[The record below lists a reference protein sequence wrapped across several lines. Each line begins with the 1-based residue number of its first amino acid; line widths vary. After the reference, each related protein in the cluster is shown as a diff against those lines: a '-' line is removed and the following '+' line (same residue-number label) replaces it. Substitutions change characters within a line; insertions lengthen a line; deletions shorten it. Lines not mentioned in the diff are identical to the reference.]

1 MATAKTIP
9 ASADQPYTEGVVD
22 AETQYISK
30 VTLPNNQTAYI
41 KDALARQTIANIK
54 EAIDGG
60 THFLGVTTT
69 ALTDGAATNPVEING
84 SQVTANTGDFVIVA
98 NSGSEPYIE
107 FIWTGS
113 AWTEL
118 GSTGSLK
125 ALAYKDS
132 ASAEYTPAGTVTVN
146 YTPEGTVTVP
156 AITPAGTVTV
166 DYTPEGTVTV
176 PAITPAGTV
185 TVDYTP
191 EGTVTVPAITP
202 AGTVTVDYTP
212 EGTVTVPAITPAGT
226 VSKPDVTVTPVTAAE
241 FGYVASAS
249 YANETLTLS
258 MATVSSMVTGV
269 SAELAAAPTFTGTT
283 IAATSVALAGT
294 AAATDIATFA
304 GTTIEAT
311 SVALAGTAAAT
322 DIATF
327 AGTTIEATSVALA
340 GTAAATNIATFAGTT
355 ATITVS

>member
-9 ASADQPYTEGVVD
+9 ASAEQPYTEGVVG
-22 AETQYISK
+22 AETQYVSK
-30 VTLPNNQTAYI
+30 VTLPNNETAYI

-69 ALTDGAATNPVEING
+69 TLTDGATTSPITIEDE
-84 SQVTANTGDFVIVA
+84 SVTPAKGDFVIVA

-113 AWTEL
+113 KWSEL

-132 ASAEYTPAGTVTVN
+132 ASGEY
-146 YTPEGTVTVP
+146 
-156 AITPAGTVTV
+156 TPAGTVTV
-166 DYTPEGTVTV
+166 DYTPEGSVTVPQIVPEGTVTV
-176 PAITPAGTV
+176 DYTPEGSVTVPQIVPEGTVTVDYTPEGSVTVPQIVPAGTV

-191 EGTVTVPAITP
+191 EGSVTVPQI
-202 AGTVTVDYTP
+202 V
-212 EGTVTVPAITPAGT
+212 PAGT
-226 VSKPDVTVTPVTAAE
+226 VSKPSVTVTTVTAAD
-241 FGYVASAS
+241 FGFVSSAS
-249 YANETLTLS
+249 YVAANETLTLA
-258 MATVSSMVTGV
+258 MATVSGMVTGAT
-269 SAELAAAPTFTGTT
+269 AELDAAPTFTGTT

-294 AAATDIATFA
+294 AAATNIATFA
-304 GTTIEAT
+304 GTTIA
-311 SVALAGTAAAT
+311 
-322 DIATF
+322 
-327 AGTTIEATSVALA
+327 ATSVALA